1 MPCSEVSWIDEG
13 LTLKELL
20 EFARQMLQT
29 RLVPYQA
36 DWDVTDDLIE
46 DMAIPMV
53 RVPR

>member
-20 EFARQMLQT
+20 EFARHMLQT

-36 DWDVTDDLIE
+36 DWDVTDDLME